1 MLRIPISL
9 VELQLIEKWLTRI
22 SSSLRQFRNNHTIS
36 KVLYIE
42 SYQKYYQNLCLNTL
56 DRKSNLRYISYFR
69 LLPIDNFLKYN
80 FNIFILH

>member
-9 VELQLIEKWLTRI
+9 VEFQLIEKWLTRI

-36 KVLYIE
+36 EVLYID
-42 SYQKYYQNLCLNTL
+42 SFQKYYQNLSLNTL
-56 DRKSNLRYISYFR
+56 DKKSNLRYISYFR

-80 FNIFILH
+80 FNIFMLH

>member
-9 VELQLIEKWLTRI
+9 IEFHLIEKWLTRI
-22 SSSLRQFRNNHTIS
+22 SSFLRQFRNNHTIS

-42 SYQKYYQNLCLNTL
+42 LYQKYYQNLCLNIL

-69 LLPIDNFLKYN
+69 LLPIDNFLQYN